1 MVTELNKKKG
11 RKDTRQKALS
21 AEYLNTV
28 PRQPGVYLMK
38 DQQDRVLYVG
48 KAKDLRKRLSS
59 YQRVGAETSPKT
71 VLLLNRITAIDTILT
86 HNEKEALILEASLIK
101 KHRPKFNVDLKD
113 DKSYPRIKV
122 TLSEEWPR
130 VYMTRRRLN
139 DGSRYF
145 GPYSSAGAMHNTLK
159 LISMMFPLRRCKGRK
174 LKRRSRPCLNFQM
187 GRCLAPCSELVDKK
201 QYRRMVDSVMLVL
214 EGKNKQVRK
223 LLTNEMSRA
232 SRTMDYERA
241 AVIRDQLQ
249 ALDKTLEKQIVISN
263 RDKDQDVFGCVRK
276 GAGVGIAV
284 IKMRQGVVLGK
295 LEYFLLDPIGDNGE
309 VLGEVLR
316 QYYSREVTIP
326 DQIWLP
332 FKTAGHSAL
341 SGWLTEARGRV
352 VQLQTPK
359 RGKKIQ
365 LLQMA
370 EKNAK
375 QILTDVEKK
384 KKSWQEMSRNL
395 QSRLKLKR
403 YPSRIECLDISNIGG
418 KHPVGALVCFLE
430 GEKTPKEYRHY
441 SITSAHEPDDYRM
454 MTEVLTRRFD
464 KTKRE
469 KALPDL
475 LLVDGGKGHLN
486 AAFGILC
493 SSGLQDLVELAA
505 IAKDKEGKADKIYR
519 PGRKNPINLQHYSPV
534 LFFLMQVRD
543 EAHRF
548 GIAFHRRLRHKRTLS
563 SELDVIPGVG
573 PSRKKELLK
582 KLGSLAAVKKATVE
596 ELETVPG
603 IGSEMALHLW
613 KHFNT

>member
-201 QYRRMVDSVMLVL
+201 QYLRMVDSVMLVL

-326 DQIWLP
+326 DQILLP

-403 YPSRIECLDISNIGG
+403 
-418 KHPVGALVCFLE
+418 
-430 GEKTPKEYRHY
+430 
-441 SITSAHEPDDYRM
+441 
-454 MTEVLTRRFD
+454 
-464 KTKRE
+464 
-469 KALPDL
+469 
-475 LLVDGGKGHLN
+475 
-486 AAFGILC
+486 
-493 SSGLQDLVELAA
+493 
-505 IAKDKEGKADKIYR
+505 
-519 PGRKNPINLQHYSPV
+519 
-534 LFFLMQVRD
+534 
-543 EAHRF
+543 
-548 GIAFHRRLRHKRTLS
+548 
-563 SELDVIPGVG
+563 
-573 PSRKKELLK
+573 
-582 KLGSLAAVKKATVE
+582 
-596 ELETVPG
+596 
-603 IGSEMALHLW
+603 
-613 KHFNT
+613 